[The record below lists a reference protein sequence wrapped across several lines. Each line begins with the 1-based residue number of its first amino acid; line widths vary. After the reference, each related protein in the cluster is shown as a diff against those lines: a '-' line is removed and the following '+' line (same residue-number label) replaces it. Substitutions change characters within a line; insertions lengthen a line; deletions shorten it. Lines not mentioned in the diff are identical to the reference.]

1 MKEDNNFVSRV
12 KRYSKVTTSLT
23 SLATQFAGKK
33 YLNFDLS
40 DQKYAA
46 QITEILGNLKGPLMK
61 VAQLSATI
69 PDLLPE
75 EYARKLA
82 ELQSNAPP
90 MSWVF
95 VKRRMKAELGEN
107 WQDIFLRFDKEASFA
122 ASLGQVHKASLPN
135 KDNVACKLQYPD
147 MASAVEADLG
157 QLKIIF
163 KIYSSYNKSIQIREI
178 YKEIEARLK
187 EELDYKLEHKHLKV
201 FNVIHQKNDY
211 IKIPK
216 VYEKI
221 STNRLLVMQY
231 LEGKKLIEYKKAPQ
245 KLRNELA
252 KKLFMAWYYPFYKY
266 GIIHGDPHLGNYSV
280 DKKNNINL
288 FDYGCVRIF
297 PAKFV
302 KGVIDLY
309 FALKENDNS
318 KIKKAYEAWG
328 FKDIDDKLM
337 SVLNKWAL
345 FLYDPILK
353 NEVRRIQDSD
363 SGIYGAKIA
372 GEVHRELKKYGG
384 VKPPREFVFMDR
396 AAIGLG
402 SVFLHLGAELNWYK
416 IFNELIEGF
425 DEKKVEKNQN
435 KLVKKTKLERS
446 F

>member
-1 MKEDNNFVSRV
+1 MKEDNNLVSRV
-12 KRYSKVTTSLT
+12 KRYSKVTTSMT
-23 SLATQFAGKK
+23 SLATKFAGKK

-107 WQDIFLRFDKEASFA
+107 WEKNFTDFDKDASFA
-122 ASLGQVHKASLPN
+122 ASLGQVHKAKLN
-135 KDNVACKLQYPD
+135 GNEIVACKLQYPD
-147 MASAVEADLG
+147 MSSAVIADLN

-187 EELDYKLEHKHLKV
+187 EELDYKLEHRHLKI
-201 FNVIHQKNDY
+201 FEHMHKKNTF

-216 VYEKI
+216 VHKKL
-221 STNRLLVMQY
+221 STQRLLVMEY
-231 LEGKKLIEYKKAPQ
+231 LDGKKLIEYKNSSQ
-245 KLRNELA
+245 KVRNDLA
-252 KKLFMAWYYPFYKY
+252 KKLFMAWYFPFYKY
-266 GIIHGDPHLGNYSV
+266 GIIHGDPHLATYSV
-280 DKKNNINL
+280 NKDNNINL

-309 FALKENDNS
+309 FALKEKNNE
-318 KIKKAYEAWG
+318 KIKLAYKAWG

-337 SVLNKWAL
+337 NVLNKWAL

-372 GEVHRELKKYGG
+372 GEVHKELRKYGG

-396 AAIGLG
+396 AAVGLG
-402 SVFLHLGAELNWYK
+402 SIFIHLKAEINWYK
-416 IFNELIEGF
+416 LFHELIKDFSLKNLEINQKNAIEF
-425 DEKKVEKNQN
+425 SKK
-435 KLVKKTKLERS
+435 S
-446 F
+446 

>member
-1 MKEDNNFVSRV
+1 MKEDNNLVSRV
-12 KRYSKVTTSLT
+12 KRYSKVTTSMT
-23 SLATQFAGKK
+23 SLATKFAGKK

-107 WQDIFLRFDKEASFA
+107 WEKNFIDFEKDASFA
-122 ASLGQVHKASLPN
+122 ASLGQVHKAKLN
-135 KDNVACKLQYPD
+135 GNEIVACKLQYPD
-147 MASAVEADLG
+147 MSSAVIADLN

-187 EELDYKLEHKHLKV
+187 EELDYKLEHRHLKI
-201 FNVIHQKNDY
+201 FEYMHKKNTF

-216 VYEKI
+216 VHKKL
-221 STNRLLVMQY
+221 STQRLLVMEY
-231 LEGKKLIEYKKAPQ
+231 LDGKKLIEYKNSSQ
-245 KLRNELA
+245 KVRNDLA
-252 KKLFMAWYYPFYKY
+252 KKLFMAWYFPFYKF

-280 DKKNNINL
+280 NKDNNINL

-309 FALKENDNS
+309 FALKEKNNE
-318 KIKKAYEAWG
+318 KIKLAYKAWG

-337 SVLNKWAL
+337 NVLNKWAL

-353 NEVRRIQDSD
+353 NEVRKIQDSD

-372 GEVHRELKKYGG
+372 GEVHKELRKYGG

-396 AAIGLG
+396 AAVGLG
-402 SVFLHLGAELNWYK
+402 SIFIHLKAEINWYK
-416 IFNELIEGF
+416 LFHELIKDFSVKNLETNQKNAIAF
-425 DEKKVEKNQN
+425 SKK
-435 KLVKKTKLERS
+435 S
-446 F
+446 

>member
-1 MKEDNNFVSRV
+1 MKEDNNLVSRV
-12 KRYSKVTTSLT
+12 KRYSRVTTSLT
-23 SLATQFAGKK
+23 SLATKFAGKK

-95 VKRRMKAELGEN
+95 VKRRMKAELGDNWEN
-107 WQDIFLRFDKEASFA
+107 NFSSFDKEASFA
-122 ASLGQVHKASLPN
+122 ASLGQVHKAKLKN
-135 KDNVACKLQYPD
+135 NEIVACKLQYPD
-147 MASAVEADLG
+147 MSSAVEADLN

-187 EELDYKLEHKHLKV
+187 EELDYKLEHRHLKI
-201 FNVIHQKNDY
+201 FEYMHKKNSF

-216 VYEKI
+216 VYKNI
-221 STNRLLVMQY
+221 STQRLLVMEY
-231 LEGKKLIEYKKAPQ
+231 LDGKKLIEYKNSSQ
-245 KLRNELA
+245 KIRNELA
-252 KKLFMAWYYPFYKY
+252 KNLFMAWYLPFYKY

-280 DKKNNINL
+280 NKDNNINL
-288 FDYGCVRIF
+288 FDYGCIRVF

-309 FALKENDNS
+309 FALKEKNDQ
-318 KIKKAYEAWG
+318 KIKLAYKAWG
-328 FKDIDDKLM
+328 FNDIDDGLM
-337 SVLNKWAL
+337 NVLNKWAL

-372 GEVHRELKKYGG
+372 NEVHKELKKYGG

-396 AAIGLG
+396 AAVGLG
-402 SVFLHLGAELNWYK
+402 SIFIHLRAEINWYK
-416 IFNELIEGF
+416 LFHELIKDFSVKNLEANQ
-425 DEKKVEKNQN
+425 KKAITYS
-435 KLVKKTKLERS
+435 KKS
-446 F
+446 

>member
-1 MKEDNNFVSRV
+1 MKEDNNLVSRV
-12 KRYSKVTTSLT
+12 KRYSKVTTSMT
-23 SLATQFAGKK
+23 SLATKFAGKK

-107 WQDIFLRFDKEASFA
+107 WEKNFIDFEKDASFA
-122 ASLGQVHKASLPN
+122 ASLGQVHKAKLN
-135 KDNVACKLQYPD
+135 GNEIVACKLQYPD
-147 MASAVEADLG
+147 MSSAVIADLN

-187 EELDYKLEHKHLKV
+187 EELDYKLEHRHLKI
-201 FNVIHQKNDY
+201 FEYMHKKNTF

-216 VYEKI
+216 VHKKY
-221 STNRLLVMQY
+221 STQRLLVMEY
-231 LEGKKLIEYKKAPQ
+231 LDGKKLIEYKNSSQ
-245 KLRNELA
+245 KVRNDLA
-252 KKLFMAWYYPFYKY
+252 KKLFMAWYFPFYKF

-280 DKKNNINL
+280 NKDNNINL

-309 FALKENDNS
+309 FALKEKNNE
-318 KIKKAYEAWG
+318 KIKLAYKAWG

-337 SVLNKWAL
+337 NVLNKWAL

-372 GEVHRELKKYGG
+372 GEVHKELRKYGG

-396 AAIGLG
+396 AAVGLG
-402 SVFLHLGAELNWYK
+402 SIFIHLKAEINWYK
-416 IFNELIEGF
+416 IFHDLVGDF
-425 DEKKVEKNQN
+425 DEKILSKRQSKAMKQSG
-435 KLVKKTKLERS
+435 LILD
-446 F
+446 

>member
-107 WQDIFLRFDKEASFA
+107 WEDQFLSFDREASFA
-122 ASLGQVHKASLPN
+122 ASLGQVHKATMPN
-135 KDNVACKLQYPD
+135 KENVACKLQYPD

-163 KIYSSYNKSIQIREI
+163 KIYSSYNKSIQIKEI

-187 EELDYKLEHKHLKV
+187 EELDYRLEYKHLKV
-201 FNVIHQKNDY
+201 FNFIHQKNEY

-231 LEGKKLIEYKKAPQ
+231 LEGKKLIEYKNAPQ
-245 KLRNELA
+245 KLRNDLA
-252 KKLFMAWYYPFYKY
+252 KKLFMTWYYPFYKY

-288 FDYGCVRIF
+288 FDFGCVRIF
-297 PAKFV
+297 PATFV

-309 FALKENDNS
+309 FALKQKDNS

-328 FKDIDDKLM
+328 FKDIDNKLM
-337 SVLNKWAL
+337 TALNKWAL

-396 AAIGLG
+396 AAVGLG
-402 SVFLHLGAELNWYK
+402 SIFIHLKAEINWYK
-416 IFNELIEGF
+416 LFHALIKDFSVQNVESNQ
-425 DEKKVEKNQN
+425 KKALK
-435 KLVKKTKLERS
+435 S
-446 F
+446 AGI

>member
-1 MKEDNNFVSRV
+1 MKEDNNLVSRV
-12 KRYSKVTTSLT
+12 KRYSKVTTSMT
-23 SLATQFAGKK
+23 SLATKFAGKK

-107 WQDIFLRFDKEASFA
+107 WEKNFIDFEKDASFA
-122 ASLGQVHKASLPN
+122 ASLGQVHKAKLN
-135 KDNVACKLQYPD
+135 GNEIVACKLQYPD
-147 MASAVEADLG
+147 MSSAVIADLN

-187 EELDYKLEHKHLKV
+187 EELDYKLEHRHLKI
-201 FNVIHQKNDY
+201 FEYMHKKNTF

-216 VYEKI
+216 VHKKY
-221 STNRLLVMQY
+221 STQRLLVMEY
-231 LEGKKLIEYKKAPQ
+231 LDGKKLIEYKNSSQ
-245 KLRNELA
+245 KVRNDLA
-252 KKLFMAWYYPFYKY
+252 KKLFMAWYFPFYKY

-280 DKKNNINL
+280 NKDNNINL

-309 FALKENDNS
+309 FALKEKNNE
-318 KIKKAYEAWG
+318 KIKLAYKAWG

-337 SVLNKWAL
+337 NVLNKWAL

-353 NEVRRIQDSD
+353 NEVRKIQDSD

-372 GEVHRELKKYGG
+372 GEVHKELRKYGG

-396 AAIGLG
+396 AAVGLG
-402 SVFLHLGAELNWYK
+402 SIFIHLKAEINWYK
-416 IFNELIEGF
+416 LFHELIKDFSVKNLETNQKNAIAF
-425 DEKKVEKNQN
+425 SKK
-435 KLVKKTKLERS
+435 S
-446 F
+446 

>member
-1 MKEDNNFVSRV
+1 MKEDNNLVSRV
-12 KRYSKVTTSLT
+12 KRYSKVTTSMT
-23 SLATQFAGKK
+23 SLATKFAGKK

-107 WQDIFLRFDKEASFA
+107 WEKNFIDFEKDASFA
-122 ASLGQVHKASLPN
+122 ASLGQVHKAKLN
-135 KDNVACKLQYPD
+135 GNEIVACKLQYPD
-147 MASAVEADLG
+147 MSSAVIADLN

-187 EELDYKLEHKHLKV
+187 EELDYKLEHRHLKI
-201 FNVIHQKNDY
+201 FEHMHKKNTF

-216 VYEKI
+216 VHKKL
-221 STNRLLVMQY
+221 STQRLLVMEY
-231 LEGKKLIEYKKAPQ
+231 LDGKKLIEYKNSSQ
-245 KLRNELA
+245 KVRNDLA
-252 KKLFMAWYYPFYKY
+252 KKLFMAWYFPFYKY

-280 DKKNNINL
+280 NKDNNINL

-309 FALKENDNS
+309 FALKEKNNE
-318 KIKKAYEAWG
+318 KIKLAYKAWG

-337 SVLNKWAL
+337 NVLNKWAL

-372 GEVHRELKKYGG
+372 GEVHKELRKYGG

-396 AAIGLG
+396 AAVGLG
-402 SVFLHLGAELNWYK
+402 SIFIHLKAEINWYK
-416 IFNELIEGF
+416 LFHELIKDFSLKNLEINQKNAIEF
-425 DEKKVEKNQN
+425 SKK
-435 KLVKKTKLERS
+435 S
-446 F
+446 

>member
-1 MKEDNNFVSRV
+1 MKEDNNLVSRV
-12 KRYSKVTTSLT
+12 KRYSRVTTSLT
-23 SLATQFAGKK
+23 SLATKFAGKK

-95 VKRRMKAELGEN
+95 VKRRMKAELGDNWEN
-107 WQDIFLRFDKEASFA
+107 YFSSFDKEASFA
-122 ASLGQVHKASLPN
+122 ASLGQVHKAKLKN
-135 KDNVACKLQYPD
+135 NQIVACKLQYPD
-147 MASAVEADLG
+147 MSSAVEADLN

-187 EELDYKLEHKHLKV
+187 EELNYKLEHRHLKI
-201 FNVIHQKNDY
+201 FEYMHKKNSF

-216 VYEKI
+216 VYKNI
-221 STNRLLVMQY
+221 STQRLLVMEF
-231 LEGKKLIEYKKAPQ
+231 LDGKKLIEYKNSSQ
-245 KLRNELA
+245 KIRNELA
-252 KKLFMAWYYPFYKY
+252 KNLFMAWYFPFYKY

-280 DKKNNINL
+280 NKDNNINL

-309 FALKENDNS
+309 FALKEKNDQ
-318 KIKKAYEAWG
+318 KIKLAYKAWG
-328 FKDIDDKLM
+328 FNDIDDGLM
-337 SVLNKWAL
+337 NVLNKWAL

-372 GEVHRELKKYGG
+372 NEVHKELKKYGG

-396 AAIGLG
+396 AAVGLG
-402 SVFLHLGAELNWYK
+402 SIFIHLRAEINWYK
-416 IFNELIEGF
+416 LFHDLIKDFSVKDLEANQ
-425 DEKKVEKNQN
+425 KKAITYS
-435 KLVKKTKLERS
+435 KKP
-446 F
+446 

>member
-1 MKEDNNFVSRV
+1 MKEDNNLVSRF
-12 KRYSKVTTSLT
+12 KRYSQVTTSLT
-23 SLATQFAGKK
+23 SIATKFAGKK

-95 VKRRMKAELGEN
+95 VKRRMKSELGDDWEKN
-107 WQDIFLRFDKEASFA
+107 FSQFDKEASFA
-122 ASLGQVHKASLPN
+122 ASLGQVHKAKLKKN
-135 KDNVACKLQYPD
+135 EIVACKLQYPD
-147 MASAVEADLG
+147 MSSAVEADLN

-187 EELDYKLEHKHLKV
+187 EELDYKLEHKHSKI
-201 FNVIHQKNDY
+201 FKYIHKNNTF

-216 VYEKI
+216 VYKNI
-221 STNRLLVMQY
+221 STKRLLVMEF
-231 LEGKKLIEYKKAPQ
+231 LDGKKLINFKNSPQ
-245 KLRNELA
+245 KTRNDLA
-252 KKLFMAWYYPFYKY
+252 KKLFMAWYFPFYKY

-309 FALKENDNS
+309 FALKEDDKK
-318 KIKKAYEAWG
+318 KIKLAYEAWG

-337 SVLNKWAL
+337 NVLNKWAL

-353 NEVRRIQDSD
+353 NEIRKIQDSD

-372 GEVHRELKKYGG
+372 SEVHKELRKYGG

-396 AAIGLG
+396 AAVGLG
-402 SVFLHLGAELNWYK
+402 SIFIHLKAEINWYK
-416 IFNELIEGF
+416 LFHELIKDF
-425 DEKKVEKNQN
+425 SVKNLEKNQKIALAYSN
-435 KLVKKTKLERS
+435 KY
-446 F
+446 

>member
-1 MKEDNNFVSRV
+1 MKEDNNLVSRV
-12 KRYSKVTTSLT
+12 KRYSKVTTSMT
-23 SLATQFAGKK
+23 SLATKFAGKK

-107 WQDIFLRFDKEASFA
+107 WEKNFIDFDKDASFA
-122 ASLGQVHKASLPN
+122 ASLGQVHKAKLN
-135 KDNVACKLQYPD
+135 GNEIVACKLQYPD
-147 MASAVEADLG
+147 MSSAVIADLN

-187 EELDYKLEHKHLKV
+187 EELDYKLEHRHLKI
-201 FNVIHQKNDY
+201 FEHMHKKNTF

-216 VYEKI
+216 VHKQL
-221 STNRLLVMQY
+221 STQRLLVMEY
-231 LEGKKLIEYKKAPQ
+231 LDGRKLIEYKNSSQ
-245 KLRNELA
+245 KVRNDLA
-252 KKLFMAWYYPFYKY
+252 KKLFMAWYFPFYKY

-280 DKKNNINL
+280 NKNNNINL

-309 FALKENDNS
+309 FALKEKNNE
-318 KIKKAYEAWG
+318 KIKLAYKAWG

-337 SVLNKWAL
+337 NVLNKWAL

-353 NEVRRIQDSD
+353 NEVRKIQDSD

-372 GEVHRELKKYGG
+372 GEVHKELRKYGG

-396 AAIGLG
+396 AAVGLG
-402 SVFLHLGAELNWYK
+402 SIFIHLKAEINWYK
-416 IFNELIEGF
+416 LFHELIKDFSVKNLETNQKNAIAF
-425 DEKKVEKNQN
+425 SKK
-435 KLVKKTKLERS
+435 S
-446 F
+446 

>member
-1 MKEDNNFVSRV
+1 MKEDNNLVSRV
-12 KRYSKVTTSLT
+12 KRYSKVTTSMT
-23 SLATQFAGKK
+23 SLATKFAGKK

-107 WQDIFLRFDKEASFA
+107 WEKNFIDFEKDASFA
-122 ASLGQVHKASLPN
+122 ASLGQVHKAKLN
-135 KDNVACKLQYPD
+135 GNETVACKLQYPD
-147 MASAVEADLG
+147 MSSAVIADLN

-187 EELDYKLEHKHLKV
+187 EELDYKLEHRHLKI
-201 FNVIHQKNDY
+201 FEYMHKKNTF

-216 VYEKI
+216 VHKKL
-221 STNRLLVMQY
+221 STQRLLVMEY
-231 LEGKKLIEYKKAPQ
+231 LDGKKLIEYKNSSQ
-245 KLRNELA
+245 KVRNDLA
-252 KKLFMAWYYPFYKY
+252 KKLFMAWYFPFYKY

-280 DKKNNINL
+280 NKDNNINL

-309 FALKENDNS
+309 FALKEKNNE
-318 KIKKAYEAWG
+318 KIKLAYKAWG

-337 SVLNKWAL
+337 NVLNKWAL

-372 GEVHRELKKYGG
+372 GEVHKELRKYGG

-396 AAIGLG
+396 AAVGLG
-402 SVFLHLGAELNWYK
+402 SIFIHLKAEINWYK
-416 IFNELIEGF
+416 LFHELIKDFSLKNLEINQKNAIEF
-425 DEKKVEKNQN
+425 SKK
-435 KLVKKTKLERS
+435 S
-446 F
+446 

>member
-1 MKEDNNFVSRV
+1 MKEENNLVSRV
-12 KRYSKVTTSLT
+12 KRYSKVTTSMT
-23 SLATQFAGKK
+23 SLATKFAGKK

-95 VKRRMKAELGEN
+95 VKRRMKAELGEDWEKN
-107 WQDIFLRFDKEASFA
+107 FKDFDKEASFA
-122 ASLGQVHKASLPN
+122 ASLGQVHKAQLKN
-135 KDNVACKLQYPD
+135 KEIVACKLQYPD
-147 MASAVEADLG
+147 MSSAVEADLN

-187 EELDYKLEHKHLKV
+187 EELDYKLEHRHLKI
-201 FNVIHQKNDY
+201 FEYMHKKNTF
-211 IKIPK
+211 IKIPSVHK
-216 VYEKI
+216 KL
-221 STNRLLVMQY
+221 STQRLLIMSY
-231 LEGKKLIEYKKAPQ
+231 LDGNKLIKYKNSSQ
-245 KLRNELA
+245 KVRNDLA
-252 KKLFMAWYYPFYKY
+252 KKLFMAWYFPFYKY

-280 DKKNNINL
+280 NKDNNINL

-309 FALKENDNS
+309 FALKEKNNQ
-318 KIKKAYEAWG
+318 KIKLAYKAWG

-337 SVLNKWAL
+337 NVLNKWAL
-345 FLYDPILK
+345 FLYDPILR

-372 GEVHRELKKYGG
+372 SEVHKELRKYGG

-396 AAIGLG
+396 AAVGLG
-402 SVFLHLGAELNWYK
+402 SIFIHLKAEINWYK
-416 IFNELIEGF
+416 LFHELIKDF
-425 DEKKVEKNQN
+425 SVKNLEKNQKRAIAFSK
-435 KLVKKTKLERS
+435 KL
-446 F
+446 

>member
-1 MKEDNNFVSRV
+1 MKEDNNLVSRV
-12 KRYSKVTTSLT
+12 KRYSKVTTSMT
-23 SLATQFAGKK
+23 SLATKFAGKK

-107 WQDIFLRFDKEASFA
+107 WEKNFIDFDKDASFA
-122 ASLGQVHKASLPN
+122 ASLGQVHKAKLN
-135 KDNVACKLQYPD
+135 DNEIVACKLQYPD
-147 MASAVEADLG
+147 MSSAVIADLN

-187 EELDYKLEHKHLKV
+187 EELDYKLEHRHLKI
-201 FNVIHQKNDY
+201 FEHMHKKNTF

-216 VYEKI
+216 VHKKL
-221 STNRLLVMQY
+221 STQRLLVMEY
-231 LEGKKLIEYKKAPQ
+231 LDGKKLIEYKNSSQ
-245 KLRNELA
+245 KVRNDLA
-252 KKLFMAWYYPFYKY
+252 KKLFMAWYFPFYKY

-280 DKKNNINL
+280 NKDNNINL

-309 FALKENDNS
+309 FALKEKNNE
-318 KIKKAYEAWG
+318 KIKLAYKAWG

-337 SVLNKWAL
+337 NVLNKWAL

-372 GEVHRELKKYGG
+372 GEVHKELRKYGG

-396 AAIGLG
+396 AAVGLG
-402 SVFLHLGAELNWYK
+402 SIFIHLKAEINWYK
-416 IFNELIEGF
+416 LFHELIKDFSLKNLEINQKNAIEF
-425 DEKKVEKNQN
+425 SKK
-435 KLVKKTKLERS
+435 S
-446 F
+446 

>member
-1 MKEDNNFVSRV
+1 MKEDNNLVSRV
-12 KRYSKVTTSLT
+12 KRYSRVTTSLT
-23 SLATQFAGKK
+23 SLATKFAGKK

-95 VKRRMKAELGEN
+95 VKRRMKAELGDNWEN
-107 WQDIFLRFDKEASFA
+107 NFSSFDKEASFA
-122 ASLGQVHKASLPN
+122 ASLGQVHKAKLKN
-135 KDNVACKLQYPD
+135 NEIVACKLQYPD
-147 MASAVEADLG
+147 MSSAVEADLN

-187 EELDYKLEHKHLKV
+187 EELDYKLEHRHLKI
-201 FNVIHQKNDY
+201 FEYMHKKNSF

-216 VYEKI
+216 VYKNI
-221 STNRLLVMQY
+221 STQRLLVMEY
-231 LEGKKLIEYKKAPQ
+231 LDGKKLIEYKNSSQ
-245 KLRNELA
+245 KIRNELA
-252 KKLFMAWYYPFYKY
+252 KNLFMAWYLPFYKY

-280 DKKNNINL
+280 NKDNNINL
-288 FDYGCVRIF
+288 FDYGCIRVF

-309 FALKENDNS
+309 FALKEKNDQ
-318 KIKKAYEAWG
+318 KIKLAYKAWG
-328 FKDIDDKLM
+328 FNDIDDGLM
-337 SVLNKWAL
+337 NVLNKWAL

-372 GEVHRELKKYGG
+372 NEVHKELKKYGG

-396 AAIGLG
+396 AAVGLG
-402 SVFLHLGAELNWYK
+402 SIFIHLRAEINWYK
-416 IFNELIEGF
+416 LFHELIKDFSVKNLEANQ
-425 DEKKVEKNQN
+425 KKAITYSKN
-435 KLVKKTKLERS
+435 S
-446 F
+446 

>member
-1 MKEDNNFVSRV
+1 MKEDNNLVSRV
-12 KRYSKVTTSLT
+12 KRYSRVTTSLT
-23 SLATQFAGKK
+23 SLATKFAGKK

-95 VKRRMKAELGEN
+95 VKRRMKAELGDNWEN
-107 WQDIFLRFDKEASFA
+107 NFSSFDKEASFA
-122 ASLGQVHKASLPN
+122 ASLGQVHKAKLKN
-135 KDNVACKLQYPD
+135 NEIVACKLQYPD
-147 MASAVEADLG
+147 MSSAVEADLN

-187 EELDYKLEHKHLKV
+187 EELDYKLEHRHLKI
-201 FNVIHQKNDY
+201 FEYMHKKNSF

-216 VYEKI
+216 VHKNI
-221 STNRLLVMQY
+221 STQRLLVMEY
-231 LEGKKLIEYKKAPQ
+231 LDGKKLIEYKNSSQ
-245 KLRNELA
+245 KIRNELA
-252 KKLFMAWYYPFYKY
+252 KNLFMAWYFPFYKY

-280 DKKNNINL
+280 NKDNNINL

-309 FALKENDNS
+309 FALKEKNDQ
-318 KIKKAYEAWG
+318 KIKLAYKAWG
-328 FKDIDDKLM
+328 FNDIDDGLM
-337 SVLNKWAL
+337 NVLNKWAL

-372 GEVHRELKKYGG
+372 NEVHKELKKYGG

-396 AAIGLG
+396 AAVGLG
-402 SVFLHLGAELNWYK
+402 SIFIHLRAEINWYK
-416 IFNELIEGF
+416 LFHELIKDFSVKNLEANQ
-425 DEKKVEKNQN
+425 KKAIAYSK
-435 KLVKKTKLERS
+435 KL
-446 F
+446 

>member
-1 MKEDNNFVSRV
+1 MKEENNLVSRV
-12 KRYSKVTTSLT
+12 KRYSQVTTSLT
-23 SLATQFAGKK
+23 SLATKFAGKK

-95 VKRRMKAELGEN
+95 VKRRMKAELGDNWEN
-107 WQDIFLRFDKEASFA
+107 HFSSFDKEASFA
-122 ASLGQVHKASLPN
+122 ASLGQVHKAKLKN
-135 KDNVACKLQYPD
+135 NQIVACKLQYPD
-147 MASAVEADLG
+147 MSSAVEADLN

-187 EELDYKLEHKHLKV
+187 EELNYKLEHRHLKI
-201 FNVIHQKNDY
+201 FEYMHKKNSF

-216 VYEKI
+216 VYKNI
-221 STNRLLVMQY
+221 STQRLLVMEF
-231 LEGKKLIEYKKAPQ
+231 LDGKKLIEYKNSSQ
-245 KLRNELA
+245 KIRNELA
-252 KKLFMAWYYPFYKY
+252 KNLFMAWYFPFYKY

-280 DKKNNINL
+280 NKDNNINL

-309 FALKENDNS
+309 FALKEKNDQ
-318 KIKKAYEAWG
+318 KIKLAYKAWG
-328 FKDIDDKLM
+328 FNDIDDGLM
-337 SVLNKWAL
+337 NVLNKWAL

-372 GEVHRELKKYGG
+372 NEVHKELKKYGG

-396 AAIGLG
+396 AAVGLG
-402 SVFLHLGAELNWYK
+402 SIFIHLRAEINWYK
-416 IFNELIEGF
+416 LFHDLIKDFSVKDLEANQ
-425 DEKKVEKNQN
+425 KKAITYS
-435 KLVKKTKLERS
+435 KKP
-446 F
+446 

>member
-1 MKEDNNFVSRV
+1 MKEDNNLVSRV
-12 KRYSKVTTSLT
+12 KRYSRVTTSLT
-23 SLATQFAGKK
+23 SLATKFAGKK

-95 VKRRMKAELGEN
+95 VKRRMKAELGDNWEN
-107 WQDIFLRFDKEASFA
+107 NFSSFDKEASFA
-122 ASLGQVHKASLPN
+122 ASLGQVHKAKLKN
-135 KDNVACKLQYPD
+135 NEIVACKLQYPD
-147 MASAVEADLG
+147 MSSAVEADLN

-187 EELDYKLEHKHLKV
+187 EELDYKLEHRHLKI
-201 FNVIHQKNDY
+201 FEYMHKKNSF

-216 VYEKI
+216 VHKNI
-221 STNRLLVMQY
+221 STQRLLVMEY
-231 LEGKKLIEYKKAPQ
+231 LDGKKLIEYKNSSQ
-245 KLRNELA
+245 KIRNELA
-252 KKLFMAWYYPFYKY
+252 KNLFMAWYFPFYKY

-280 DKKNNINL
+280 NKDNNINL

-297 PAKFV
+297 PSKFV

-309 FALKENDNS
+309 FALKEKNDQ
-318 KIKKAYEAWG
+318 KIKLAYKAWG
-328 FKDIDDKLM
+328 FNDIDDGLM
-337 SVLNKWAL
+337 NVLNKWAL

-372 GEVHRELKKYGG
+372 NEVHKELKKYGG

-396 AAIGLG
+396 AAVGLG
-402 SVFLHLGAELNWYK
+402 SIFIHLRAEINWYK
-416 IFNELIEGF
+416 LFHELIKDFSVKNLEANQ
-425 DEKKVEKNQN
+425 KKAIAYSK
-435 KLVKKTKLERS
+435 KL
-446 F
+446 

>member
-1 MKEDNNFVSRV
+1 MKEENNFVSRV

-107 WQDIFLRFDKEASFA
+107 WEDQFLSFDRDASFA
-122 ASLGQVHKASLPN
+122 ASLGQVHKATMPN
-135 KDNVACKLQYPD
+135 KENVACKLQYPD

-163 KIYSSYNKSIQIREI
+163 KIYSSYNKSIQIKEI

-187 EELDYKLEHKHLKV
+187 EELDYRLEYKHLKV
-201 FNVIHQKNDY
+201 FNFIHQKNEY

-231 LEGKKLIEYKKAPQ
+231 LEGKKLIEYKNAPQ
-245 KLRNELA
+245 KLRNDLA
-252 KKLFMAWYYPFYKY
+252 KKLFMTWYYPFYKY

-288 FDYGCVRIF
+288 FDFGCVRIF
-297 PAKFV
+297 PATFV

-309 FALKENDNS
+309 FALKQKDNS

-328 FKDIDDKLM
+328 FKDIDNKLM
-337 SVLNKWAL
+337 TVLNKWAL

-396 AAIGLG
+396 AAVGLG
-402 SVFLHLGAELNWYK
+402 SIFIHLKAEINWYK
-416 IFNELIEGF
+416 LFHALIKDFSVQNVESNQ
-425 DEKKVEKNQN
+425 KKALK
-435 KLVKKTKLERS
+435 S
-446 F
+446 AGI

>member
-1 MKEDNNFVSRV
+1 MKEDNNLVSRV
-12 KRYSKVTTSLT
+12 KRYSKVTTSMT
-23 SLATQFAGKK
+23 SLATKFAGKK

-107 WQDIFLRFDKEASFA
+107 WEKNFMDFEKDASFA
-122 ASLGQVHKASLPN
+122 ASLGQVHKAKLN
-135 KDNVACKLQYPD
+135 DNEIVACKLQYPD
-147 MASAVEADLG
+147 MSSAVIADLN

-187 EELDYKLEHKHLKV
+187 EELDYKLEHRHLKI
-201 FNVIHQKNDY
+201 FEYMHKKNTF

-216 VYEKI
+216 VHKKL
-221 STNRLLVMQY
+221 STQRLLVMEY
-231 LEGKKLIEYKKAPQ
+231 LDGNKLIEYKNSSQ
-245 KLRNELA
+245 KVRNDLA
-252 KKLFMAWYYPFYKY
+252 KKLFMAWYFPFYKY

-280 DKKNNINL
+280 NKDNNINL

-309 FALKENDNS
+309 FALKEKNNE
-318 KIKKAYEAWG
+318 KIKLAYKAWG

-337 SVLNKWAL
+337 NVLNKWAL

-353 NEVRRIQDSD
+353 NEVRKIQDSD

-372 GEVHRELKKYGG
+372 GEVHKELRKYGG

-396 AAIGLG
+396 AAVGLG
-402 SVFLHLGAELNWYK
+402 SIFIHLKAEINWYK
-416 IFNELIEGF
+416 LFHELIKDF
-425 DEKKVEKNQN
+425 SVKNLETNQKN
-435 KLVKKTKLERS
+435 AIAFSKKT
-446 F
+446 

>member
-1 MKEDNNFVSRV
+1 MKEENNLVSRV
-12 KRYSKVTTSLT
+12 KRYSKVTTSMT
-23 SLATQFAGKK
+23 SLATKFAGKK

-95 VKRRMKAELGEN
+95 VKRRMKAELGEDWEKN
-107 WQDIFLRFDKEASFA
+107 FKDFDKEASFA
-122 ASLGQVHKASLPN
+122 ASLGQVHKAQLKN
-135 KDNVACKLQYPD
+135 KEIVACKLQYPD
-147 MASAVEADLG
+147 MSSAVEADLN

-187 EELDYKLEHKHLKV
+187 EELDYKLEHRHLKI
-201 FNVIHQKNDY
+201 FEYMHKKNTF
-211 IKIPK
+211 IKIPSVHK
-216 VYEKI
+216 KL
-221 STNRLLVMQY
+221 STQRLLIMSY
-231 LEGKKLIEYKKAPQ
+231 LDGNKLIKYKNSSQ
-245 KLRNELA
+245 KVRNDLA

-280 DKKNNINL
+280 NKDNNINL

-309 FALKENDNS
+309 FALKEKNNH
-318 KIKKAYEAWG
+318 KIKLAYKAWG

-337 SVLNKWAL
+337 NVLNKWAL

-372 GEVHRELKKYGG
+372 SEVHKELRKYGG

-396 AAIGLG
+396 AAVGLG
-402 SVFLHLGAELNWYK
+402 SIFIHLKAEINWYK
-416 IFNELIEGF
+416 LFHELIKDF
-425 DEKKVEKNQN
+425 SVKNLEKNQKRAIAFSK
-435 KLVKKTKLERS
+435 KL
-446 F
+446 

>member
-1 MKEDNNFVSRV
+1 MKEDNNLVSRV
-12 KRYSKVTTSLT
+12 KRYSKVTTSMT
-23 SLATQFAGKK
+23 SLATKFAGKK

-107 WQDIFLRFDKEASFA
+107 WEKNFIDFDKDASFA
-122 ASLGQVHKASLPN
+122 ASLGQVHKAKLN
-135 KDNVACKLQYPD
+135 DNEIVACKLQYPD
-147 MASAVEADLG
+147 MSSAVIADLN

-187 EELDYKLEHKHLKV
+187 EELDYKLEHRHLKI
-201 FNVIHQKNDY
+201 FEHMHKKNTF

-216 VYEKI
+216 VHKKL
-221 STNRLLVMQY
+221 STQRLLVMEY
-231 LEGKKLIEYKKAPQ
+231 LDGKKLIEYKNSSQ
-245 KLRNELA
+245 KVRNDLA
-252 KKLFMAWYYPFYKY
+252 KKLFMAWYFPFYKY

-280 DKKNNINL
+280 NKDNNINL

-309 FALKENDNS
+309 FALKEKNNE
-318 KIKKAYEAWG
+318 KIKLAYKAWG

-337 SVLNKWAL
+337 NVLNKWAL

-372 GEVHRELKKYGG
+372 GEVHKELRKYGG

-396 AAIGLG
+396 AAVGLG
-402 SVFLHLGAELNWYK
+402 SIFIHLKAEINWYK
-416 IFNELIEGF
+416 LFHELIEDF
-425 DEKKVEKNQN
+425 SLKNLEINQKNAIEFSKK
-435 KLVKKTKLERS
+435 S
-446 F
+446 

>member
-1 MKEDNNFVSRV
+1 MKEENNLVSRV
-12 KRYSKVTTSLT
+12 KRYSKVTTSMT
-23 SLATQFAGKK
+23 SLATKFAGKK

-95 VKRRMKAELGEN
+95 VKRRMKAELGEDWEKN
-107 WQDIFLRFDKEASFA
+107 FIDFDKEASFA
-122 ASLGQVHKASLPN
+122 ASLGQVHKAQLKN
-135 KDNVACKLQYPD
+135 KEIVACKLQYPD
-147 MASAVEADLG
+147 MSSAVEADLN

-187 EELDYKLEHKHLKV
+187 EELDYKLEHRHLKI
-201 FNVIHQKNDY
+201 FEYMHKKNTF
-211 IKIPK
+211 IKIPSVHK
-216 VYEKI
+216 KL
-221 STNRLLVMQY
+221 STQRLLIMSY
-231 LEGKKLIEYKKAPQ
+231 LDGNKLIKYKNSSQ
-245 KLRNELA
+245 KVRNDLA

-280 DKKNNINL
+280 NKDNNINL

-309 FALKENDNS
+309 FALKEKNNQ
-318 KIKKAYEAWG
+318 KIKLAYKAWG

-337 SVLNKWAL
+337 NVLNKWAL
-345 FLYDPILK
+345 FLYDPILR

-372 GEVHRELKKYGG
+372 SEVHKELRKYGG

-396 AAIGLG
+396 AAVGLG
-402 SVFLHLGAELNWYK
+402 SIFIHLKAEINWYK
-416 IFNELIEGF
+416 LFHELIKGF
-425 DEKKVEKNQN
+425 SVKNLEKNQKRAIAFSK
-435 KLVKKTKLERS
+435 KL
-446 F
+446 

>member
-23 SLATQFAGKK
+23 SLAAQFAGKK

-46 QITEILGNLKGPLMK
+46 QITEILGNLNGPLMK

-107 WQDIFLRFDKEASFA
+107 WEDQFLSFDREASFA
-122 ASLGQVHKASLPN
+122 ASLGQVHKATMPN
-135 KDNVACKLQYPD
+135 KENVACKLQYPD

-163 KIYSSYNKSIQIREI
+163 KIYSSYNKSIQIKEI

-187 EELDYKLEHKHLKV
+187 EELDYRLEYKHLKV
-201 FNVIHQKNDY
+201 FNFIHQKNEY

-231 LEGKKLIEYKKAPQ
+231 LEGKKLIEYKNAPQ
-245 KLRNELA
+245 KLRNDLA
-252 KKLFMAWYYPFYKY
+252 KKLFMTWYYPFYKY

-288 FDYGCVRIF
+288 FDFGCVRIF
-297 PAKFV
+297 PATFV

-309 FALKENDNS
+309 FALKQKDNS

-328 FKDIDDKLM
+328 FKDIDNKLM
-337 SVLNKWAL
+337 TALNKWAL

-353 NEVRRIQDSD
+353 NEVRRIQNSD

-396 AAIGLG
+396 AAVGLG
-402 SVFLHLGAELNWYK
+402 SIFIHLKAEINWYK
-416 IFNELIEGF
+416 LFHALIKDFSVQNVESNQ
-425 DEKKVEKNQN
+425 KKALK
-435 KLVKKTKLERS
+435 S
-446 F
+446 AGI

>member
-1 MKEDNNFVSRV
+1 MKEDNNLVSRV
-12 KRYSKVTTSLT
+12 KRYSKVTTSMT
-23 SLATQFAGKK
+23 SLATKFAGKK

-107 WQDIFLRFDKEASFA
+107 WEKNFIDFDKDASFA
-122 ASLGQVHKASLPN
+122 ASLGQVHKAKLN
-135 KDNVACKLQYPD
+135 GNEIVACKLQYPD
-147 MASAVEADLG
+147 MSSAVIADLN

-187 EELDYKLEHKHLKV
+187 EELDYQLEHRHLKI
-201 FNVIHQKNDY
+201 FDYMHKKNTF

-216 VYEKI
+216 VHKKL
-221 STNRLLVMQY
+221 STQRLLVMEY
-231 LEGKKLIEYKKAPQ
+231 LDGKKLIEYKNSSQ
-245 KLRNELA
+245 KVRNDLA

-280 DKKNNINL
+280 NKENNINL

-309 FALKENDNS
+309 FALKEKNNE
-318 KIKKAYEAWG
+318 KIKLAYKVWG

-337 SVLNKWAL
+337 NVLNKWAL

-372 GEVHRELKKYGG
+372 GEVHKELRKYGG

-396 AAIGLG
+396 AAVGLG
-402 SVFLHLGAELNWYK
+402 SIFIHLKAEINWYK
-416 IFNELIEGF
+416 LFHELIKDFSVKNLETNQKNAIAF
-425 DEKKVEKNQN
+425 SKK
-435 KLVKKTKLERS
+435 S
-446 F
+446 

>member
-1 MKEDNNFVSRV
+1 MKEDNNLVSRV
-12 KRYSKVTTSLT
+12 KRYSKVTTSMT
-23 SLATQFAGKK
+23 SLATKFAGKK

-107 WQDIFLRFDKEASFA
+107 WEKNFIDFEKDASFA
-122 ASLGQVHKASLPN
+122 ASLGQVHKAKLN
-135 KDNVACKLQYPD
+135 DNEIVACKLQYPD
-147 MASAVEADLG
+147 MSSAVIADLN

-187 EELDYKLEHKHLKV
+187 EELDYKLEHRHLKI
-201 FNVIHQKNDY
+201 FEHMHKKNTF

-216 VYEKI
+216 VHKKL
-221 STNRLLVMQY
+221 STQRLLVMEY
-231 LEGKKLIEYKKAPQ
+231 LDGKKLIEYKNSSQ
-245 KLRNELA
+245 KVRNDLA
-252 KKLFMAWYYPFYKY
+252 KKLFMAWYFPFYKY

-280 DKKNNINL
+280 NKDNNINL

-309 FALKENDNS
+309 FALKEKNNE
-318 KIKKAYEAWG
+318 KIKLAYKAWG

-337 SVLNKWAL
+337 NVLNKWAL

-372 GEVHRELKKYGG
+372 GEVHKELRKYGG

-396 AAIGLG
+396 AAVGLG
-402 SVFLHLGAELNWYK
+402 SIFIHLKAEINWYK
-416 IFNELIEGF
+416 LFHELIKDFSVKNLEN
-425 DEKKVEKNQN
+425 NQN
-435 KLVKKTKLERS
+435 NAIAFSKKS
-446 F
+446 

>member
-1 MKEDNNFVSRV
+1 MKEDNNLVSRV
-12 KRYSKVTTSLT
+12 KRYSKVTTSMT
-23 SLATQFAGKK
+23 SLATKFAGKK

-107 WQDIFLRFDKEASFA
+107 WEKNFIDFDKDASFA
-122 ASLGQVHKASLPN
+122 ASLGQVHKAKLN
-135 KDNVACKLQYPD
+135 GNETVACKLQYPD
-147 MASAVEADLG
+147 MSSAVIADLN

-187 EELDYKLEHKHLKV
+187 EELDYKLEHRHLKI
-201 FNVIHQKNDY
+201 FEYMHKKNTF

-216 VYEKI
+216 VHKKL
-221 STNRLLVMQY
+221 STQRLLVMEY
-231 LEGKKLIEYKKAPQ
+231 LDGNKLIEYKNSSQ
-245 KLRNELA
+245 KVRNDLA
-252 KKLFMAWYYPFYKY
+252 KKLFMAWYFPFYKY

-280 DKKNNINL
+280 NKDNNINL

-309 FALKENDNS
+309 FALKEKNNE
-318 KIKKAYEAWG
+318 KIKLAYKAWG

-337 SVLNKWAL
+337 NVLNKWAL

-353 NEVRRIQDSD
+353 NEVRKIQDSD

-372 GEVHRELKKYGG
+372 GEVHKELRKYGG

-396 AAIGLG
+396 AAVGLG
-402 SVFLHLGAELNWYK
+402 SIFIHLKAEINWYK
-416 IFNELIEGF
+416 LFHELIKDFSVKNLETNQKNAIAF
-425 DEKKVEKNQN
+425 SKK
-435 KLVKKTKLERS
+435 S
-446 F
+446 

>member
-23 SLATQFAGKK
+23 SLAAQFAGKK

-107 WQDIFLRFDKEASFA
+107 WEDQFLSFDREASFA
-122 ASLGQVHKASLPN
+122 ASLGQVHKATMPN
-135 KDNVACKLQYPD
+135 KENVACKLQYPD

-163 KIYSSYNKSIQIREI
+163 KIYSSYNKSIQIKEI

-187 EELDYKLEHKHLKV
+187 EELDYRLEYKHLKV
-201 FNVIHQKNDY
+201 FNFIHQKNEY

-231 LEGKKLIEYKKAPQ
+231 LEGKKLIEYKNAPQ
-245 KLRNELA
+245 KLRNDLA
-252 KKLFMAWYYPFYKY
+252 KKLFMTWYYPFYKY

-288 FDYGCVRIF
+288 FDFGCVRIF
-297 PAKFV
+297 PATFV

-309 FALKENDNS
+309 FALKQKDNS

-328 FKDIDDKLM
+328 FKDIDNKLM
-337 SVLNKWAL
+337 TVLNKWAL

-396 AAIGLG
+396 AAVGLG
-402 SVFLHLGAELNWYK
+402 SIFIHLKAEINWYK
-416 IFNELIEGF
+416 LFHALIKDFSVQNVESNQ
-425 DEKKVEKNQN
+425 KKALK
-435 KLVKKTKLERS
+435 S
-446 F
+446 AGI

>member
-1 MKEDNNFVSRV
+1 MKEDNNLVSRV
-12 KRYSKVTTSLT
+12 KRYSKVTTSMT
-23 SLATQFAGKK
+23 SLATKFAGKK

-107 WQDIFLRFDKEASFA
+107 WEKNFMDFEKDASFA
-122 ASLGQVHKASLPN
+122 ASLGQVHKAKLN
-135 KDNVACKLQYPD
+135 GNEIVACKLQYPD
-147 MASAVEADLG
+147 MSSAVIADLN

-187 EELDYKLEHKHLKV
+187 EELDYKLEHRHLKI
-201 FNVIHQKNDY
+201 FEYMHKKNTF

-216 VYEKI
+216 VHKKL
-221 STNRLLVMQY
+221 STQRLLVMEY
-231 LEGKKLIEYKKAPQ
+231 LDGNKLIEYKNSSQ
-245 KLRNELA
+245 KVRNDLA
-252 KKLFMAWYYPFYKY
+252 KKLFMAWYFPFYKY

-280 DKKNNINL
+280 NKDNNINL

-309 FALKENDNS
+309 FALKEKNNE
-318 KIKKAYEAWG
+318 KIKLAYKAWG

-337 SVLNKWAL
+337 NVLNKWAL

-372 GEVHRELKKYGG
+372 GEVHKELRKYGG

-396 AAIGLG
+396 AAVGLG
-402 SVFLHLGAELNWYK
+402 SIFIHLKAEINWYK
-416 IFNELIEGF
+416 LFHELIKDFSVKNLENNQKNAIAF
-425 DEKKVEKNQN
+425 SKK
-435 KLVKKTKLERS
+435 S
-446 F
+446 

>member
-1 MKEDNNFVSRV
+1 MKEDNNLVSRV
-12 KRYSKVTTSLT
+12 KRYSKVTTSMT
-23 SLATQFAGKK
+23 SLATKFAGKK

-107 WQDIFLRFDKEASFA
+107 WEKNFIDFEKDASFA
-122 ASLGQVHKASLPN
+122 ASLGQVHKAKLN
-135 KDNVACKLQYPD
+135 GNEIVACKLQYPD
-147 MASAVEADLG
+147 MSSAVIADLN

-187 EELDYKLEHKHLKV
+187 EELDYKLEHRHLKI
-201 FNVIHQKNDY
+201 FEYMHKKNTF

-216 VYEKI
+216 VHKKL
-221 STNRLLVMQY
+221 STQRLLVMEY
-231 LEGKKLIEYKKAPQ
+231 LDGKKLIEYKNSSQ
-245 KLRNELA
+245 KVRNDLA
-252 KKLFMAWYYPFYKY
+252 KKLFMAWYFPFYKY

-280 DKKNNINL
+280 NKDNNINL

-309 FALKENDNS
+309 FALKEKNNE
-318 KIKKAYEAWG
+318 KIKLAYKAWG

-337 SVLNKWAL
+337 NVLNKWAL

-353 NEVRRIQDSD
+353 NEVRKIQDSD

-372 GEVHRELKKYGG
+372 GEVHKELRKYGG

-396 AAIGLG
+396 AAVGLG
-402 SVFLHLGAELNWYK
+402 SIFIHLKAEINWYK
-416 IFNELIEGF
+416 LFHELIKDFSVKNLETNQKNAIAF
-425 DEKKVEKNQN
+425 SKK
-435 KLVKKTKLERS
+435 S
-446 F
+446 

>member
-1 MKEDNNFVSRV
+1 MKEDNNLVSRV
-12 KRYSKVTTSLT
+12 KRYSRVTTSLT
-23 SLATQFAGKK
+23 SLATKFAGKK

-95 VKRRMKAELGEN
+95 VKRRMKAELGDNWEN
-107 WQDIFLRFDKEASFA
+107 HFSSFDKEASFA
-122 ASLGQVHKASLPN
+122 ASLGQVHKAKLKN
-135 KDNVACKLQYPD
+135 NQIVACKLQYPD
-147 MASAVEADLG
+147 MSSAVEADLN

-187 EELDYKLEHKHLKV
+187 EELDYKLEHRHLKI
-201 FNVIHQKNDY
+201 FEYMHKKNSF

-216 VYEKI
+216 VYKNI
-221 STNRLLVMQY
+221 STQRLLVMEFLY
-231 LEGKKLIEYKKAPQ
+231 GKKLIEYKNSSQ
-245 KLRNELA
+245 KIRNELA
-252 KKLFMAWYYPFYKY
+252 KNLFMAWYFPFYKY

-280 DKKNNINL
+280 NKDNNINL

-309 FALKENDNS
+309 FALKEKNDQ
-318 KIKKAYEAWG
+318 KIKLAYKAWG
-328 FKDIDDKLM
+328 FNDIDDGLM
-337 SVLNKWAL
+337 NVLNKWAL

-372 GEVHRELKKYGG
+372 NEVHKELKKYGG

-396 AAIGLG
+396 AAVGLG
-402 SVFLHLGAELNWYK
+402 SIFIHLRAEINWYK
-416 IFNELIEGF
+416 LFHDLIKDFSVKDLEANQ
-425 DEKKVEKNQN
+425 KKAITYS
-435 KLVKKTKLERS
+435 KKP
-446 F
+446 